1 MTAVPT
7 MKTLASDVSL
17 LSWYASSIGTGNAST
32 KAAAAKSASRPR
44 RSPRSGAERANTT
57 VAAIATPAPA
67 TATGATIGRSQI
79 VSRGTPRR
87 SGLSGMGLPA
97 LPLRPSPAVELSARD
112 RDQQG
117 DEQDE
122 NACAISVEHV
132 ITPLSGRGPLPDN
145 CRAKTSI
152 APGWDAAASLEL
164 VIGAAYGQRH
174 PRTTPS
180 RSAITGSTVKE
191 RRSIQVRYGMTFPSE
206 RFTAI
211 PGDRHADALWQSP
224 GNGPG
229 RPERVNSRPALN
241 GPYDRRMTVA
251 TPPAAPTGLPRRL
264 LDRTRAPLVVIGAA
278 LSVQCGAALAT

>member
-7 MKTLASDVSL
+7 MNTFAREVSL
-17 LSWYASSIGTGNAST
+17 LSWYTSSIGTGNAST

-44 RSPRSGAERANTT
+44 RSPVSGAERANTT

-67 TATGATIGRSQI
+67 IATGATIGRSQI

-112 RDQQG
+112 RDQHG

-122 NACAISVEHV
+122 NACPIPVKHV
-132 ITPLSGRGPLPDN
+132 VTPLSGRGPLPDN
-145 CRAKTSI
+145 YRARTSI
-152 APGWDAAASLEL
+152 APGRDAAASLKV

-174 PRTTPS
+174 PRTAPS
-180 RSAITGSTVKE
+180 SSAITGSTVKE

-211 PGDRHADALWQSP
+211 PGGSARRCLVAIPRKWPRKARKGEFAASSEWALRSP
-224 GNGPG
+224 DG
-229 RPERVNSRPALN
+229 SRDTACSANQPSA
-241 GPYDRRMTVA
+241 
-251 TPPAAPTGLPRRL
+251 PPA
-264 LDRTRAPLVVIGAA
+264 
-278 LSVQCGAALAT
+278 